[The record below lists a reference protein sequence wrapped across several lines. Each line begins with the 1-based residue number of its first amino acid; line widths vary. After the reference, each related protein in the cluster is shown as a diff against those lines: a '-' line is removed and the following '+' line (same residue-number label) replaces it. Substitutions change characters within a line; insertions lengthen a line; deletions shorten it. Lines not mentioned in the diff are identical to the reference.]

1 MTDKLIDLD
10 SLKPLFQPDSIAVI
24 GASSDPAKIGG
35 RPVAYL
41 KTHPYQGAL
50 YPVNPRTPEVQGLK
64 SYARITEV
72 EGPVDLAIFSVPE
85 RLVRPAMEDCA
96 AKGVRAIVMFSSG
109 FAEIGKAGRREQEA
123 IGAIAR
129 DAGMRLL
136 GPNCMGVVNFST
148 AMVASFHPAFAE
160 VLEPGGR
167 IGMVSQSGAFGG
179 ISYQLARDRDLAF
192 SHILT
197 TGNEAD
203 VDIAD
208 CLAFLTQDPA
218 TRVIMM
224 YIEGCRDGPKL
235 LEAME
240 MARAAAKPVVVI
252 KLGRTQAGAAAAQ
265 SHTAA
270 LAGADAIYDAL
281 FRQYGAYRAHSIEEF
296 FDIGAAAAVGALP
309 RNDRVGIVTVSGGV
323 GVLMAD
329 EAAARGLD
337 VAAVPEATQAKIK
350 DVVAF
355 AATRNPIDVTGQVV
369 NDIGLLHRMVELVLD
384 EADFGAIT
392 CFQGS
397 MGRSPIYEDTIT
409 ETWLR
414 LRRDYPETLLVIAG
428 LCSPAFHKTMQ
439 QAGCLTFT
447 EPTHALRAIAA
458 LDGFR
463 RAALRHAPAPEVGPP
478 PALPSG
484 TIGEV
489 AALAILREA
498 GLPTVDERLVESGE
512 DAAEAARA
520 LGFPVVLK
528 VVAPDIV
535 HKSDVGGV
543 ALNVASAADA
553 AEAYA
558 AILARVAQAAPDAT
572 VEGCLVAPMIG
583 DGVETILGVQRDPI
597 FGPVVMFGLGGVF
610 VEVLQDVTFRV
621 APFGEAEAHRMIG
634 EIKAYRVLEGVRGRP
649 PADIDALAR
658 ALSRLSL
665 FAAAAGDRLETL
677 DVNPFMVRA
686 RGAGAV
692 ALDAVMVTRD

>member
-10 SLKPLFQPDSIAVI
+10 SLKPLFQPESIAVI
-24 GASSDPAKIGG
+24 GASSNPTKIGG

-41 KTHPYQGAL
+41 KMHAYRGAL
-50 YPVNPRTPEVQGLK
+50 YPVNPTAPEIQGLK
-64 SYARITEV
+64 SYPSITDV
-72 EGPVDLAIFSVPE
+72 EGPVDLAIFSIPG
-85 RLVRPAMEDCA
+85 RLVRTAMEECA
-96 AKGVRAIVMFSSG
+96 AKGVRAIIMFSSG
-109 FAEIGKAGRREQEA
+109 FAEIGEAGRRDQEA
-123 IGAIAR
+123 ITEIAR
-129 DAGMRLL
+129 QAGMRLL

-160 VLEPGGR
+160 LVAPGGR

-179 ISYQLARDRDLAF
+179 ISYQMARDRDLAF

-208 CLAFLTQDPA
+208 CLAFLSQDPA
-218 TRVIMM
+218 TRVIML

-235 LEAME
+235 LEALE
-240 MARAAAKPVVVI
+240 MARTAGKPVVAI
-252 KLGRTQAGAAAAQ
+252 KLGRTEAGAAAAQ

-270 LAGADAIYDAL
+270 LAGSDAVYDAL

-296 FDIGAAAAVGALP
+296 FDIGAAAAIGALP
-309 RNDRVGIVTVSGGV
+309 SNNKVGLITVSGGV

-337 VAAVPEATQAKIK
+337 VAEVPDETQAKIK
-350 DVVAF
+350 SEVTF

-369 NDIGLLHRMVELVLD
+369 NDIGLLHRMVQLVLD
-384 EADFGAIT
+384 EADFGAIA

-397 MGRSPIYEDTIT
+397 MGRTPAHEGTIT
-409 ETWLR
+409 EAWLR
-414 LRRDYPETLLVIAG
+414 LRRDYPETLLVITG
-428 LCSPAFHKTMQ
+428 LCSPAFHTAMQ

-463 RAALRHAPAPEVGPP
+463 RAGARHAPRPEIGPA

-484 TIGEV
+484 TIGEIE
-489 AALAILREA
+489 ALAILRRA
-498 GLPTVDERLVESGE
+498 GLTTVDERLVQSGAA
-512 DAAEAARA
+512 AAEAARA

-528 VVAPDIV
+528 VVAPEIV

-558 AILARVAQAAPDAT
+558 AILKRVGAAAPDAT

-583 DGVETILGVQRDPI
+583 DGVETILGVQHDPI

-610 VEVLQDVTFRV
+610 VEVLRDVTFRV
-621 APFGEAEAHRMIG
+621 APFDQAEAHRMIR
-634 EIKAYRVLEGVRGRP
+634 EIKAYRVLEGVRGQP

-658 ALSRLSL
+658 ALSQLSL
-665 FAAAAGDRLETL
+665 FAAAAGDRLATL
-677 DVNPFMVRA
+677 DVNPFLVRA
-686 RGAGAV
+686 EGAGAV